1 MTDISSTC
9 EMVALLLASVVS
21 RGLIAI
27 EDVDEFCG
35 LATAGKV
42 KSLAGKLAE
51 RLKQR
56 EEAIMSAAM
65 AGMPAGGLVSLV
77 DSVMAYY
84 PKTVITTTPIA
95 DEKETA

>member
-42 KSLAGKLAE
+42 KSLAGKLIE
-51 RLKQR
+51 RRKQR
-56 EEAIMSAAM
+56 EEAIVSAAM
-65 AGMPAGGLVSLV
+65 AEMPAGGWVSLV
-77 DSVMAYY
+77 DAVMAHY
-84 PKTVITTTPIA
+84 PKTIITGTSFD